1 MYTLQGKTRS
11 TRHTLFTLDLH
22 MVLDPTSHM
31 VRVDNLSL
39 VPTRTKQTST
49 PGRSIGDQRQTD
61 MAVILSRLILL
72 PHDSLGAGKRGF
84 SQVVTQLHQLTG
96 PILPACEG
104 YHTETSEW
112 PQHSPCPSLPSVPLV
127 PTTVS
132 GFKPVQTK

>member
-1 MYTLQGKTRS
+1 M
-11 TRHTLFTLDLH
+11 LDLH
-22 MVLDPTSHM
+22 RVLDPTSHM

-39 VPTRTKQTST
+39 VPTRMKQTPT
-49 PGRSIGDQRQTD
+49 PGRSIGDRRLTD
-61 MAVILSRLILL
+61 MAVVLSRLILL
-72 PHDSLGAGKRGF
+72 PHDSIGVGERGF

-96 PILPACEG
+96 PILLACEG

-112 PQHSPCPSLPSVPLV
+112 TQHSPRPSLPSVPLV